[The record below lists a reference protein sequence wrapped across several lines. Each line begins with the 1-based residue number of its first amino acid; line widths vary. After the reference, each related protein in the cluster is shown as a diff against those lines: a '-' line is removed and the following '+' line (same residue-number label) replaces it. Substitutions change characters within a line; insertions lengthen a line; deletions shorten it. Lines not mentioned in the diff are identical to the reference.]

1 MARAAFVVCAL
12 ACTLASGFAPRAP
25 APRRAAATAA
35 RAATPASDFV
45 NLDTAAADRLAGKV
59 SGAMEAVEAVTDRS
73 PGVEKVG
80 VSKTYALK
88 AATTKETKAASQ
100 PKASKGEIKARARGP
115 VALALALAADSL
127 PILLYMH
134 NPTLPLLL
142 LLRRRRPSL
151 LRRRLLV
158 LVLLLSRKRR
168 ATTQSTRSATSSSR
182 SSR

>member
-25 APRRAAATAA
+25 APRRAASTAA

-100 PKASKGEIKARARGP
+100 PKASKGEIKARARP
-115 VALALALAADSL
+115 
-127 PILLYMH
+127 
-134 NPTLPLLL
+134 
-142 LLRRRRPSL
+142 RRSRARA
-151 LRRRLLV
+151 RRRLPPHPTIH
-158 LVLLLSRKRR
+158 
-168 ATTQSTRSATSSSR
+168 A
-182 SSR
+182 

>member
-100 PKASKGEIKARARGP
+100 PKASKGEIKASVPPPPAARLRDRLSSRLP
-115 VALALALAADSL
+115 VASSLNSDRTTAQRAPRSRPALA
-127 PILLYMH
+127 
-134 NPTLPLLL
+134 
-142 LLRRRRPSL
+142 
-151 LRRRLLV
+151 
-158 LVLLLSRKRR
+158 
-168 ATTQSTRSATSSSR
+168 
-182 SSR
+182 